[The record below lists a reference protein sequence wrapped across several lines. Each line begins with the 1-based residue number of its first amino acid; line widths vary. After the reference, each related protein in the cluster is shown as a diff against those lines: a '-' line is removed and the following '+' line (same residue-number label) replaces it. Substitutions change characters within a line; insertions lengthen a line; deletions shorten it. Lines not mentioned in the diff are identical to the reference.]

1 MSGNIIVGRTVVFKN
16 LFIQFFSILI
26 FVYLLNDN
34 FEILFQVILCQIFRS
49 LVVKDFY
56 HESSLHND
64 YSYRE

>member
-49 LVVKDFY
+49 LVVKDF
-56 HESSLHND
+56 HD
-64 YSYRE
+64 